1 MAIARLDDVVV
12 QIMLIAR
19 IAMLDMV
26 VQIMLILAPIVC
38 AVLEP
43 IQAITSIIA
52 QSLWLLPSMDLEM
65 VIGLSIRKQQHER
78 LLHRSIWFVLM
89 QSCQE
94 IKQFFIWHFRLPLL
108 ISGMKCQR
116 KLSFV
121 SFGIQEPV
129 LQ

>member
-1 MAIARLDDVVV
+1 MAIARLDHVVV

-26 VQIMLILAPIVC
+26 VQIMLIVAPVMCVI
-38 AVLEP
+38 LEP
-43 IQAITSIIA
+43 TQAIISSIT
-52 QSLWLLPSMDLEM
+52 QSLWLLRSMDLEM

-89 QSCQE
+89 QSHQV
-94 IKQFFIWHFRLPLL
+94 IQQFFVSHFRLPL

-116 KLSFV
+116 QLSFM